1 MRELRDNDMKLV
13 QKERELRDK
22 VGDME
27 LRDKVGDMKHG
38 WSRKRGN

>member
-1 MRELRDNDMKLV
+1 M
-13 QKERELRDK
+13 ELRDK
-22 VGDME
+22 VGDMGE

>member
-1 MRELRDNDMKLV
+1 MK
-13 QKERELRDK
+13 LRDK

>member
-1 MRELRDNDMKLV
+1 MAGPELRDKVGDM
-13 QKERELRDK
+13 ELRDK

-38 WSRKRGN
+38 WSRKREN

>member
-1 MRELRDNDMKLV
+1 MK
-13 QKERELRDK
+13 LRDK
-22 VGDME
+22 VGDMK

>member
-1 MRELRDNDMKLV
+1 M
-13 QKERELRDK
+13 ELRDK
-22 VGDME
+22 VGDMEHELVQKERE

>member
-1 MRELRDNDMKLV
+1 M
-13 QKERELRDK
+13 ELRDK

>member
-1 MRELRDNDMKLV
+1 MK
-13 QKERELRDK
+13 LRDK
-22 VGDME
+22 VGDMRE

>member
-1 MRELRDNDMKLV
+1 MV

-27 LRDKVGDMKHG
+27 LRDKVGDMKLRDG
-38 WSRKRGN
+38 PERDGTKR

>member
-1 MRELRDNDMKLV
+1 M
-13 QKERELRDK
+13 ELRDK
-22 VGDME
+22 VGEME

>member
-1 MRELRDNDMKLV
+1 M
-13 QKERELRDK
+13 ELRDK
-22 VGDME
+22 VGDMK